1 MCLIFGE
8 LRLLILRISLAL
20 VLRDIFG
27 TIKLK
32 ALLYNLKLI
41 KSAFETKK
49 KKVFLA
55 KKEVKN
61 LNFCSKI
68 FWTQKYLCKLTLNR
82 DVIPRENI
90 VKW

>member
-49 KKVFLA
+49 KKKMF
-55 KKEVKN
+55 
-61 LNFCSKI
+61 F
-68 FWTQKYLCKLTLNR
+68 
-82 DVIPRENI
+82 
-90 VKW
+90 